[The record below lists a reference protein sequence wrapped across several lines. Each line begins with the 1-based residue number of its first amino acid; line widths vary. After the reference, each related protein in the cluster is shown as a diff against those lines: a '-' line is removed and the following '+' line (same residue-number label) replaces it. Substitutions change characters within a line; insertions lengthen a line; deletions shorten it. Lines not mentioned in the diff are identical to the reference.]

1 MKRLWLRQD
10 RQRGQAMV
18 EFALVGL
25 MFLVVVLGIMDFGY
39 FYSGKVS
46 ATAAIRVAARYGAV
60 HPISWDNSANP
71 STNSIQGKL
80 KLTAVPAVVVNDDAH
95 VTISYLR
102 PGVLAAGTICGQYSA
117 TTNAFVGATG
127 GDNVSNCP
135 IAGNLV
141 SVKVI
146 YNYQW
151 ITPMFKAGF
160 QNVTITGQADEYI
173 EG

>member
-1 MKRLWLRQD
+1 MRPEVSRRRQA
-10 RQRGQAMV
+10 GQSMV
-18 EFALVGL
+18 EFALVGF
-25 MFLVVVLGIMDFGY
+25 MFFVVVLGVMDFGY

-60 HPISWDNSANP
+60 HPVAWDNASNP
-71 STNSIQGKL
+71 SPNSIQGKL
-80 KLTAVPAVVVNDDAH
+80 KLTAVPAIINNNDAH

-102 PGVLAAGTICGQYSA
+102 PGTLAAGTICGQYSA
-117 TTNAFVGATG
+117 ATNAFVGATG
-127 GDNVSNCP
+127 SDNVGNCP

-141 SVKVI
+141 EVNAI

-151 ITPMFKAGF
+151 ITPMLKAAF
-160 QNVTITGQADEYI
+160 SNLTITGQADEYI